1 MLIKAVNKDK
11 PKMLS
16 GLNQKGTWSGTGAAN
31 SPVADDAPP
40 AERHDPTPGA
50 IEKMNKVTPLS
61 PRKGR
66 RTAKNADETAEEG
79 MREEANAAL

>member
-1 MLIKAVNKDK
+1 MLIKAVNRDK

-16 GLNQKGTWSGTGAAN
+16 GLDQKGTWPGAGVAL

-66 RTAKNADETAEEG
+66 RPVKNADETAEEG
-79 MREEANAAL
+79 